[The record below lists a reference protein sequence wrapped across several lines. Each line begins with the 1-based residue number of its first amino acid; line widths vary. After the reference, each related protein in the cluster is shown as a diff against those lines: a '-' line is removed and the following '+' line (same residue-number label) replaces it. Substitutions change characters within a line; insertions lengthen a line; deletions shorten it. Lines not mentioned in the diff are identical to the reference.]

1 MCSVHKIGYV
11 YQNSNRK
18 VVHRYLILGLL
29 KLKALRSIAANM
41 VLLLMPLQDYY
52 DLVIAPWLKRATFYS
67 ILSTLCLSL
76 IKNLRTKEARS
87 LPLSKEFHFL
97 WGDSTLYQSLIEN
110 SCMKD
115 ARSLPFR
122 HRICLFTVF

>member
-52 DLVIAPWLKRATFYS
+52 DLVIAP
-67 ILSTLCLSL
+67 
-76 IKNLRTKEARS
+76 
-87 LPLSKEFHFL
+87 
-97 WGDSTLYQSLIEN
+97 
-110 SCMKD
+110 
-115 ARSLPFR
+115 
-122 HRICLFTVF
+122 